1 MFVVDTNVLVYAA
14 NASCPE
20 HARCRAL
27 LEQWRR
33 QKAAWYVTWG
43 VLYGFLRLVTHPRVL
58 PQPWKLPAA
67 WEFVE
72 ALRASPSLEVLTE
85 TERHGEV
92 VAELLSATPA
102 LAGNLISDLH
112 LAALM
117 SEHGIKTIYT
127 RDRDFHRF
135 PFLEVRDPLHAE
147 G

>member
-1 MFVVDTNVLVYAA
+1 MFVVDTNVLVYGA

-33 QKAAWYVTWG
+33 QQAAWYVTWG

-58 PQPWKLPAA
+58 PQPWALAQA

-72 ALRASPSLEVLTE
+72 ALRASPSLEILTE
-85 TERHGEV
+85 TERHADV
-92 VAELLSATPA
+92 LAELLAAVPS
-102 LAGNLISDLH
+102 LQGNLVSDLH

-117 SEHGIKTIYT
+117 REHGMDGKVDAVTAQVDLS
-127 RDRDFHRF
+127 RLRLD
-135 PFLEVRDPLHAE
+135 
-147 G
+147 